1 MGIVLSDFSENI
13 IVGVVYNNIYNWY
26 VTDKEIWF
34 LDYKK
39 RIKIFGDKGFEI
51 KEEYLDESR
60 QNLLILDSHNIN
72 IFLDRISEHKISTNE
87 LRRFLIAGRD
97 TEEDS
102 WMYEFRPSLYVDFDN
117 CKLYSLYSEPA
128 CYEEYVPINWV
139 GSYFDF
145 LELVP
150 IKCKYWIDGDSV
162 NLLER

>member
-13 IVGVVYNNIYNWY
+13 IVGVVYKNVYNWY
-26 VTDKEIWF
+26 ITDKEIWF

-39 RIKIFGDKGFEI
+39 RIKIFEDKGFEI

-72 IFLDRISEHKISTNE
+72 IFLERISEHKISTNE
-87 LRRFLIAGRD
+87 LRRLLIAGRA
-97 TEEDS
+97 TEDDS
-102 WMYEFRPSLYVDFDN
+102 WLYEFRPSLYVNFDN
-117 CKLYSLYSEPA
+117 RKLFSLYSEPA
-128 CYEEYVPINWV
+128 SYEDYVPLNWV

-150 IKCKYWIDGDSV
+150 IKCRYWINEDSV